1 MTTFQKLIKYLAMAF
16 AIFLSI
22 SIITGICGALFT
34 VANLF
39 GANTEEETV
48 NHTIG
53 TDFTGISINLSA
65 AELEIKMGDK
75 FDVETNHKYLK
86 CEEKD
91 DILKI
96 SETKPIFALHPRG
109 MKVILTVPKDKIFD
123 YVDINTGAGSVA
135 IDELSSNMLDIELG
149 AGELRAGKLVA
160 VYKSEIDGGAGSV
173 TISDGHLSNA
183 DIDMGVGE
191 LNLTSELS
199 GKSSIDYG
207 VGETNLVLIGKEDDY
222 KIKLDKGIGEAWIA
236 GKKMSD
242 DSVYGAGENN
252 IEIDGGVGELNITFK
267 EKTDEKGVNVI

>member
-1 MTTFQKLIKYLAMAF
+1 MTTFQKIIKYLAMAF

-53 TDFTGISINLSA
+53 TDFTSISINLSA
-65 AELEIKMGDK
+65 AELEIRMGDK
-75 FDVETNHKYLK
+75 FDVETNHKHLK

-191 LNLTSELS
+191 LNLTSKLS
-199 GKSSIDYG
+199 GKSSIDDG

-236 GKKMSD
+236 GRKMSD